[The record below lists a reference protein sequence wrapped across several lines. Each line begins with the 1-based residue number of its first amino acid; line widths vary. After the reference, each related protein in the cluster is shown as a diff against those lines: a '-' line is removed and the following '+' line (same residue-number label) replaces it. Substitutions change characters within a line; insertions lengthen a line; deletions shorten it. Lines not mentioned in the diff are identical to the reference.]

1 MRQLLLCVL
10 IATISASC
18 NAQERYTYKSGDP
31 NGIDKWYMGRQIAWV
46 MGHQGISWL
55 ERSER
60 EQEENTSLLLQ
71 NLALKPGEVVADIGA
86 GSGYHVVR
94 MAPMVG
100 PAGKVVAVDVQP
112 EMISYL
118 RNRLKKEKITNVDL
132 VLGSDSSCRLP
143 PGYIDKMLLVDVY
156 HEFEYPWQMARSMLQ
171 ALKPG
176 GRLYLVEFR
185 AEDPDVPIK
194 EVHKMS
200 EKQSRLELE
209 AAGFRF
215 VKNIANL
222 PWQHCLVFERP
233 G

>member
-1 MRQLLLCVL
+1 MRQLFLYVL

-18 NAQERYTYKSGDP
+18 IGQDRYAYKTGDP
-31 NGIDKWYMGRQIAWV
+31 NGIGKWYMGRQIAWV

-71 NLALKPGEVVADIGA
+71 NLALKAGEVVADIGA

-94 MAPMVG
+94 MSPMVG
-100 PAGKVVAVDVQP
+100 PAGTVVAVDVQP

-132 VLGSDSSCRLP
+132 VLGSDSSCKLP
-143 PGYIDKMLLVDVY
+143 PGTVNKLLLVDVY
-156 HEFEYPWQMARSMLQ
+156 HEFEYPREMASSMLRS
-171 ALKPG
+171 LKPG
-176 GRLYLVEFR
+176 GLLYLVEFR

-200 EKQSRLELE
+200 EKQAVRELE

-233 G
+233 